1 MIETK
6 FSFWMRNVDAFL
18 FGTLTNLY
26 VCVHHM
32 ALLLEA
38 RNLLH
43 RLFFFWC
50 VWVGGKFPP
59 LRVYSQSKIM
69 YNYLF
74 AWKFL
79 FWNARAI
86 SSRPKLY
93 ADIIR
98 ALTFEVKLDCQ
109 NDVGKPVSREASG
122 LCRIFV
128 LGMWV
133 WKWEEIFYLYF

>member
-32 ALLLEA
+32 ALLLESSS
-38 RNLLH
+38 
-43 RLFFFWC
+43 FFFFFLC
-50 VWVGGKFPP
+50 VWGKFPL

-69 YNYLF
+69 FNYLF
-74 AWKFL
+74 AWRFL

-86 SSRPKLY
+86 SSHPKLY

-133 WKWEEIFYLYF
+133 WKW